1 MSLIKNR
8 NRVKQVI
15 DFTGVQNG
23 AMHPSDVDAVLEF
36 NNEVLILME
45 IKYKSKPIPTGQRL
59 MLERIC
65 NSWHVEG
72 RGIVLRV
79 EHDYEDE
86 NTNIP
91 LDSCL
96 VSSYYHNRERRWVW
110 LQEKVPLVN
119 YLNSLGE
126 KWECKKCKF

>member
-36 NNEVLILME
+36 DNKILILME
-45 IKYKSKPIPTGQRL
+45 IKYKSRPIPTGQRL

-72 RGIVLRV
+72 RSIVLRV

-91 LDSCL
+91 LDLCL
-96 VSSYYHNRERRWVW
+96 VSSYYHRRGWVV
-110 LQEKVPLVN
+110 LENKMPLIN
-119 YLNSLGE
+119 YLNALGQ
-126 KWECKKCKF
+126 KWECKKCRF

>member
-1 MSLIKNR
+1 MGSLIKNR

-23 AMHPSDVDAVLEF
+23 AMHPSDIDAVLEF
-36 NNEVLILME
+36 DNKVLILME

-65 NSWHVEG
+65 DSWHNEG
-72 RGIVLRV
+72 RSIVLRV
-79 EHDYEDE
+79 EHQHQDE

-91 LDSCL
+91 LDDCT
-96 VSSYYHNRERRWVW
+96 VSSYYHRNKWVV
-110 LQEKVPLVN
+110 LEKKVPFIE
-119 YLNSLGE
+119 YLNAIGN

>member
-36 NNEVLILME
+36 DNRVLILME
-45 IKYKSKPIPTGQRL
+45 IKYKSRPIPTGQRL

-79 EHDYEDE
+79 EHDFDDDSK
-86 NTNIP
+86 NIP
-91 LDSCL
+91 LDLCL
-96 VSSYYHNRERRWVW
+96 VSSYYHRKEWVW
-110 LQEKVPLVN
+110 LQEKVPLVE
-119 YLNSLGE
+119 YLNALGK